1 MRPER
6 ITGGESRLIPQRLE
20 DRTLLSGNVTA
31 TLTTAGN
38 LLVVGDAIIDEYQ
51 YVTPLGKS
59 PKENMIAAL
68 YLLRY
73 FLSKDRLHYEYFR
86 WALKA

>member
-1 MRPER
+1 MLGGVAR
-6 ITGGESRLIPQRLE
+6 IDDEPRRAHDEIVIVGRVIGGDEHAILRGQVFGRQ
-20 DRTLLSGNVTA
+20 G
-31 TLTTAGN
+31 LTF
-38 LLVVGDAIIDEYQ
+38 LWRH
-51 YVTPLGKS
+51 
-59 PKENMIAAL
+59 MIAAL